1 MSDNNVQRQPRARRR
16 PLGFSYPYTF
26 DQFESFRAAF
36 IDCAKGSEAA
46 AEALFETMWPRIKAE
61 AQRCKES
68 VDDAQ
73 DIGRDIG
80 RVRKPDPNV
89 WRSLN
94 KAVKRDN
101 VQRYLENHPND
112 IDVLLYGAMR
122 AGIIAPS
129 EGDDYTEETKA
140 LIALNRDELRVALE
154 AAKAPGSI
162 LNKAGKRPRP
172 ADGYA
177 RFLVGI
183 YQEIRGTNPRH
194 NRFDRSTGQRKGP
207 GIRFF
212 TAALAPF
219 PLNLTSHGMLK
230 LINRAENVLKNS
242 EKVLK
247 QRGAVLG
254 KGV

>member
-1 MSDNNVQRQPRARRR
+1 MSDNNVQSQTRAWRKL
-16 PLGFSYPYTF
+16 LGFSYPYTS
-26 DQFESFRAAF
+26 DQFESFRAEF

-46 AEALFETMWPRIKAE
+46 TEALFEAMWPRIEAE
-61 AQRCKES
+61 ALYCQARVDAHAEQR
-68 VDDAQ
+68 
-73 DIGRDIG
+73 
-80 RVRKPDPNV
+80 PDPNV
-89 WRSLN
+89 WRGLN

-101 VQRYLENHPND
+101 VQRYLEKHPNE
-112 IDVLLYGAMR
+112 VNALLYGAMR
-122 AGIIAPS
+122 AGVIAPS
-129 EGDDYTEETKA
+129 EGDDYTEEYKA
-140 LIALNRDELRVALE
+140 LIALSREELRAALE
-154 AAKAPGSI
+154 AVKAPGSI
-162 LNKAGKRPRP
+162 LNTAGKRPRP

-230 LINRAENVLKNS
+230 LINSAENVLKNS